1 MKNAFFSLIFLKKKN
16 LTWIRFFFY
25 FGVYIAKMY
34 FLYCGSSRDYTLNV
48 IKITSDDYIN
58 NTKITSYI
66 LNHNCLLSLHS

>member
-1 MKNAFFSLIFLKKKN
+1 MKNAFFSLIFLKKNSNLDKN
-16 LTWIRFFFY
+16 FFY

>member
-1 MKNAFFSLIFLKKKN
+1 MKNAFFSMIFLKKNSN
-16 LTWIRFFFY
+16 LDKIFFY